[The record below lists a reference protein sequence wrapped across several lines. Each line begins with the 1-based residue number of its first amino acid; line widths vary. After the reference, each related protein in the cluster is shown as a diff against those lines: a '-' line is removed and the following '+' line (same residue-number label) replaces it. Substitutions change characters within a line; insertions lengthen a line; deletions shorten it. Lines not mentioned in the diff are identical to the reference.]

1 MPAAAVS
8 GGMKP
13 TDPIGA
19 AIVEGM
25 WVEDTDIALLKQ
37 VEQAYSAEQTRR
49 SARADELEQ
58 ARDGVQKSLESD
70 HDEAMHGR
78 LRKIAGDA
86 ERLAEDAGSIASTAA
101 SMAHTGEMAQ
111 MEMLGIV
118 DHWRPIIEAYC
129 RSGLYLD
136 AAVALFC
143 VAGARAEVANTLATA
158 IGDAQAM
165 GTRLNSSLA
174 TITPGPWA
182 TSGGQLQGGGSGGG
196 TGSGVRPVDHTTPKL
211 DGGHSG
217 GGQFGGQSGRPSE
230 PTPQS
235 EKDDGATGDT
245 DGKGHGRGGTSH
257 GDTDRPDSTSG
268 KTEASTGQLSG
279 TTARPD
285 APKPGSSSIPAT
297 TPPPSLGGSGSG
309 LSGASGMT
317 SPASGLGG
325 LGKPVDP
332 AGLGGAV
339 KPPVAPSVPS
349 TAPAG
354 GGAGTGGGAGGGSG
368 AGSGRLGGGVPS
380 VPAAPVTAV
389 APPASALS
397 SSAAQPS
404 MAPTPGFGAS
414 TPAVQSAPHA
424 PGPVGGPMAGMPAG
438 GAMAAPAPAA
448 PPPSQVGPAPT
459 PSPGLSQGSGA
470 PVSPAAA
477 AANAGLGGSAIS
489 AGAAPFTSEAPERV
503 DRFAQMAVEAVK
515 MLAPGISSA
524 PGLVLAAAVVAE
536 QGGSPEVV
544 IMTNDGA
551 GWLPEGFFLPP
562 TMLHAAVDL
571 DDDEFDG
578 KWFGWADPART
589 LIDYV
594 VVRDKR
600 SHREVRLLGLA
611 SMGPLSE
618 QTKTIFPEAVPSV
631 SAERDAQPLAADRGR
646 NAHRL
651 KVQDKGYYED
661 VRRAGEPGRRELAN
675 QALEAVM
682 LTQAGSAI
690 RPQWELLLRDGWLPE
705 SEWAALKAR
714 YEHERMMVGALRPGF
729 TAESVPGQAAGLM
742 YVNRFWELRAM
753 ETLLLWGREDCPVEE
768 IVYTASAA
776 GATIGPVPVS

>member
-1 MPAAAVS
+1 
-8 GGMKP
+8 MKP

-25 WVEDTDIALLKQ
+25 WVEDAGIAMIKQ
-37 VEQAYSAEQTRR
+37 VAEGYSAQQAQR
-49 SARADELEQ
+49 STRADELER
-58 ARDGVQKSLESD
+58 ARDGVQKSLESE
-70 HDEAMHGR
+70 HDEAMHAR
-78 LRKIAGDA
+78 LRKITGDA
-86 ERLAEDAGSIASTAA
+86 DRLAEDAGSIASTAS

-118 DHWRPIIEAYC
+118 EHWRPIIEAYC

-143 VAGARAEVANTLATA
+143 VAGARAEVANALATA
-158 IGDAQAM
+158 IGDVQAL

-174 TITPGPWA
+174 TITPGSWA
-182 TSGGQLQGGGSGGG
+182 TSGGQVQDGGSGN
-196 TGSGVRPVDHTTPKL
+196 GSGVQAVDHTTPKL
-211 DGGHSG
+211 DGGQGG

-230 PTPQS
+230 PSPQS
-235 EKDDGATGDT
+235 EKQDGAS
-245 DGKGHGRGGTSH
+245 DGADDKSHGKGGTSH
-257 GDTDRPDSTSG
+257 GDTDRPDGGSD
-268 KTEASTGQLSG
+268 KTEATSGQLSG

-285 APKPGSSSIPAT
+285 APKPGSSALPAT
-297 TPPPSLGGSGSG
+297 TAPPTSLGGGGSGSG

-325 LGKPVDP
+325 LGRSPMDA
-332 AGLGGAV
+332 AGLNGAM
-339 KPPVAPSVPS
+339 KSPVASSLPS
-349 TAPAG
+349 TAP
-354 GGAGTGGGAGGGSG
+354 AGGGSG
-368 AGSGRLGGGVPS
+368 AGSGGGSGSGAGRLGGGGVPS

-389 APPASALS
+389 APSASALS
-397 SSAAQPS
+397 SSPAQPS
-404 MAPTPGFGAS
+404 MSPTPGFGS
-414 TPAVQSAPHA
+414 SSPAVQSAPHA
-424 PGPVGGPMAGMPAG
+424 AGPVGGPMAGMPAG
-438 GAMAAPAPAA
+438 GAMGAPAA
-448 PPPSQVGPAPT
+448 PPPPSQVGPAPT

-470 PVSPAAA
+470 PMSPAAA

-489 AGAAPFTSEAPERV
+489 AGAAPFTSVVPERV

-515 MLAPGISSA
+515 TLAPGIASA

-536 QGGSPEVV
+536 QGGSPEIV

-618 QTKTIFPEAVPSV
+618 QTRTIFPEAVPSV
-631 SAERDAQPLAADRGR
+631 SAERDAQPLTSDRGR

-661 VRRAGEPGRRELAN
+661 VRRAGESGRRELAN

-682 LTQAGSAI
+682 LTTAAAAI
-690 RPQWELLLRDGWLPE
+690 RPQWELLLRDGWLPDA
-705 SEWAALKAR
+705 EWAALKAR

-776 GATIGPVPVS
+776 AATIGPVPA

>member
-1 MPAAAVS
+1 MPAATTS

-13 TDPIGA
+13 SDPIGA

-25 WVEDTDIALLKQ
+25 WVEDTDIALIKQ
-37 VEQAYSAEQTRR
+37 VEQVYSAQQTQRA
-49 SARADELEQ
+49 ARADELEQ
-58 ARDGVQKSLESD
+58 ARNGVRQSLQSD
-70 HDEAMHGR
+70 HDEAMHSR
-78 LRKIAGDA
+78 LQKIAGDA
-86 ERLAEDAGSIASTAA
+86 DRLAEDARSIASTAS
-101 SMAHTGEMAQ
+101 SMAHSGEMAQ

-129 RSGLYLD
+129 RSGLFLD

-158 IGDAQAM
+158 IGDVQAL
-165 GTRLNSSLA
+165 GARLNANLA
-174 TITPGPWA
+174 DITPGSWA
-182 TSGGQLQGGGSGGG
+182 TSGGQLQAGGDSGGSGP
-196 TGSGVRPVDHTTPKL
+196 GVKPVDHTTPKL
-211 DGGHSG
+211 DGG

-230 PTPQS
+230 PAAQS
-235 EKDDGATGDT
+235 DEDNEAAGDS
-245 DGKGHGRGGTSH
+245 DAKGHDKGGTSH
-257 GDTDRPDSTSG
+257 GDTDRPGSDSSKPDGTS
-268 KTEASTGQLSG
+268 GQLSG

-285 APKPGSSSIPAT
+285 APKPGSSTMPAATAPAT
-297 TPPPSLGGSGSG
+297 SLAGAGGSGSG

-325 LGKPVDP
+325 LGRSPMDA
-332 AGLGGAV
+332 AGLNGAV
-339 KPPVAPSVPS
+339 KPPVAPSLPS
-349 TAPAG
+349 TAP
-354 GGAGTGGGAGGGSG
+354 AGGGSG
-368 AGSGRLGGGVPS
+368 AGSGGGSGAGRLGGGGVPA
-380 VPAAPVTAV
+380 VPAAPVAAV
-389 APPASALS
+389 AAPAPVSGS
-397 SSAAQPS
+397 GAAP
-404 MAPTPGFGAS
+404 AGGPTPGFGAS
-414 TPAVQSAPHA
+414 SPGVQSVPHSA
-424 PGPVGGPMAGMPAG
+424 GPMGGPMGMPG
-438 GAMAAPAPAA
+438 GGGMAAAPVAPPAA
-448 PPPSQVGPAPT
+448 SPVGPAPT

-489 AGAAPFTSEAPERV
+489 AGAAPFSSAAPERV

-515 MLAPGISSA
+515 MLAPAIA
-524 PGLVLAAAVVAE
+524 PVPGVVLAAAVVVS
-536 QGGSPEVV
+536 GGSPEVV

-571 DDDEFDG
+571 DDEEFDA

-594 VVRDKR
+594 VMRDKR

-631 SAERDAQPLAADRGR
+631 VAERDAQPLTGDRGR

-651 KVQDKGYYED
+651 KVQDKEYYED
-661 VRRAGEPGRRELAN
+661 VRRAGEADRRQLAN

-682 LTQAGSAI
+682 STAGAEAI
-690 RPQWELLLRDGWLPE
+690 RPQWELLLRDGWLPD
-705 SEWAALKAR
+705 SEWAGLKAR
-714 YEHERMMVGALRPGF
+714 YDHERMMVGALRPGF

-742 YVNRFWELRAM
+742 YVNRFWALRAM
-753 ETLLLWGREDCPVEE
+753 ETLLLWGREDCPVEDV
-768 IVYTASAA
+768 VYTASAA
-776 GATIGPVPVS
+776 GATIGPVPV

>member
-1 MPAAAVS
+1 MPSATTS

-13 TDPIGA
+13 SDPIGA

-25 WVEDTDIALLKQ
+25 WVEDAGIAMIKQ
-37 VEQAYSAEQTRR
+37 VSEAYSGHKTQRA
-49 SARADELEQ
+49 ARAEELER
-58 ARDGVQKSLESD
+58 ARDGVQKSLQSD
-70 HDEAMHGR
+70 HDEVMHSR

-86 ERLAEDAGSIASTAA
+86 DRLAEDAGSIADTAA

-118 DHWRPIIEAYC
+118 NHWRPIIEAYC
-129 RSGLYLD
+129 RSGLYMD

-158 IGDAQAM
+158 MGDVQAL

-174 TITPGPWA
+174 TITPGSWA
-182 TSGGQLQGGGSGGG
+182 TSGGGQAQGGEPGNGDRSGVQVVDHTIPKPLDNNGSGGG
-196 TGSGVRPVDHTTPKL
+196 HGRVTESRSDEAAPDDARDQ
-211 DGGHSG
+211 DGD
-217 GGQFGGQSGRPSE
+217 GQGAGEKPDKHGQASTNEQRDDAPGGRP
-230 PTPQS
+230 
-235 EKDDGATGDT
+235 A
-245 DGKGHGRGGTSH
+245 GGTPSH
-257 GDTDRPDSTSG
+257 GQASTSLANES
-268 KTEASTGQLSG
+268 KAPTTST
-279 TTARPD
+279 AV
-285 APKPGSSSIPAT
+285 
-297 TPPPSLGGSGSG
+297 PPTSLAGAGGSGSG

-325 LGKPVDP
+325 LGRSPMEA
-332 AGLGGAV
+332 AGLNGAV
-339 KPPVAPSVPS
+339 KPPVAPPIPS

-354 GGAGTGGGAGGGSG
+354 GGAGAGSGGSG
-368 AGSGRLGGGVPS
+368 AGAGRLGGVPAVS
-380 VPAAPVTAV
+380 AAPVTTVAAPSPVSGTGAAPAV
-389 APPASALS
+389 S
-397 SSAAQPS
+397 
-404 MAPTPGFGAS
+404 PTPGFGAS
-414 TPAVQSAPHA
+414 APAAQSVPHSA
-424 PGPVGGPMAGMPAG
+424 GPVGGPMGMPG
-438 GAMAAPAPAA
+438 GGGMAAAPVAPPPAA
-448 PPPSQVGPAPT
+448 PVGPAPT

-489 AGAAPFTSEAPERV
+489 AGAAPFSSAAPERV

-515 MLAPGISSA
+515 MLAPAIA
-524 PGLVLAAAVVAE
+524 PVPGLVLAAAVVAS
-536 QGGSPEVV
+536 GGSPETV

-571 DDDEFDG
+571 DDEEFDA

-594 VVRDKR
+594 VMRDKR

-631 SAERDAQPLAADRGR
+631 TAERDAQPLTADRGR

-651 KVQDKGYYED
+651 KVQDKEYYED
-661 VRRAGEPGRRELAN
+661 VRRAGESGRRQLAN

-682 LTQAGSAI
+682 NTSGAEAI
-690 RPQWELLLRDGWLPE
+690 RPQWELLLRDGWLPDA
-705 SEWAALKAR
+705 EWDALKAR
-714 YEHERMMVGALRPGF
+714 YDHERMMVGALRPGF
-729 TAESVPGQAAGLM
+729 TAESAPGQAAGLM
-742 YVNRFWELRAM
+742 YVNRFWALRAM
-753 ETLLLWGREDCPVEE
+753 ETLLLWGREDCPVEDV
-768 IVYTASAA
+768 VYTASAA
-776 GATIGPVPVS
+776 GATIGPVPV